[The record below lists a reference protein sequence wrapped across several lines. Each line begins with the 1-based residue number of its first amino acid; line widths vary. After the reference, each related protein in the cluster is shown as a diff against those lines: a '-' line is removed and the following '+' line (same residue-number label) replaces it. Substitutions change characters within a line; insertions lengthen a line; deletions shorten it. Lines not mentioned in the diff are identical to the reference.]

1 MSCPYKYILGIP
13 GQGVHAARIVGISLN
28 DTLATILAA
37 GLIAYFG
44 NYSFLVTFF
53 VLFVLGEYLHMMFGV
68 QTAFLTM
75 IGVNSCSGSL

>member
-13 GQGVHAARIVGISLN
+13 GQGVHAARIVGVSLN

-37 GLIAYFG
+37 ALIAYFG
-44 NYSFLVTFF
+44 NYSFLITFL

-75 IGVNSCSGSL
+75 IGVKSCSGSL